1 MVGVLGKTTNR
12 DRDVVARQA
21 LTERE
26 QTWGEIPGQI
36 VSFDKNAQT
45 ATIKPLYKPMHNGQ
59 PVEMPELLEVP
70 IRFARMGGFVVTT
83 PVKAGDKVSL
93 RPMMRST
100 ENYHE
105 DGEYTPSDGRSFSL
119 ADYEAFLDGGEPLKQ
134 PIKNFNSENMEIR
147 SEDGQFAMEMSEDG
161 KFRMRGAQGNWF
173 DLLASLAELL
183 ASDTLKINYGSSE
196 GSGHEL
202 QFKSQYAEIAGK
214 LRGMAL

>member
-12 DRDVVARQA
+12 DRDAVGRQA

-26 QTWGEIPGQI
+26 RIWGEIPGEV
-36 VSFDKNAQT
+36 VSFDKDAQT

-59 PVEMPELLEVP
+59 PVEMPELFEVP
-70 IRFARMGGFVVTT
+70 IRFARMGGFVVTA
-83 PVKAGDKVSL
+83 PVKPGNKVTL
-93 RPMMRST
+93 RPLMRST
-100 ENYHE
+100 ENFHE
-105 DGEYTPSDGRSFSL
+105 DGDYTPSDGRSFSL
-119 ADYEAFLDGGEPLKQ
+119 ADYEAHLDGGEPLKE
-134 PIKNFNSENMEIR
+134 PIKNFNNTNMELR

-161 KFRMRGAQGNWF
+161 KFRMRGAEGNWF

-183 ASDTLKINYGSSE
+183 AADTLKINYGSSA
-196 GSGHEL
+196 GSGHAL